1 MTTALV
7 SRLAAPSL
15 LVDDVLTAVRRGCR
29 SDTIVIMAE
38 LLAVDVFAALE
49 LGALADIARRSVH
62 LTFYAGD
69 QICRVGERSDS
80 MFVLV
85 RGKTEA
91 WVRGDGDRMVLGRA
105 NDGAVFGEL
114 GVITGRPRSA
124 SIEVASATATVIAI
138 PGDALDELL
147 GRDLHAA
154 RGIPYRCLR
163 LSPRYALHREPRVGR
178 APQGSPRKQHSGL
191 AHAGPADGEVARCRR
206 ASPDDVPSSRRRR
219 RQDDGTRDGAIRRTA
234 WLSRL
239 VPFYPPPASLA
250 HTEAERSA
258 LWKRYVGG
266 EFHVGIDQVAAS
278 LDTVLGSVGVGERR
292 DVEHDLLHF
301 CRELL
306 RAARGAAGALHRD
319 TQAEAEFEALLDLI
333 LRPSARTAPTEIEV
347 DLREKLATSARCSS
361 ATSAPKCSG
370 VAARYSFNAS
380 R

>member
-1 MTTALV
+1 MPLLSLVFDARPEALLARYALLMREKLLIHELVNVISSIGENRVACALAQSVYCLIGKEADTAVTEAIAFAPAEICDAFQRATSHPALVSYVDIIEASKPADETFRELTGDRDPFVAALAVSALASSDPGNIEAMTTALV

-154 RGIPYRCLR
+154 RGILTVVSGYLLDT
-163 LSPRYALHREPRVGR
+163 LSTA
-178 APQGSPRKQHSGL
+178 A
-191 AHAGPADGEVARCRR
+191 ARRSR
-206 ASPDDVPSSRRRR
+206 AS
-219 RQDDGTRDGAIRRTA
+219 GE
-234 WLSRL
+234 
-239 VPFYPPPASLA
+239 PA
-250 HTEAERSA
+250 
-258 LWKRYVGG
+258 
-266 EFHVGIDQVAAS
+266 QAA
-278 LDTVLGSVGVGERR
+278 
-292 DVEHDLLHF
+292 
-301 CRELL
+301 
-306 RAARGAAGALHRD
+306 
-319 TQAEAEFEALLDLI
+319 
-333 LRPSARTAPTEIEV
+333 
-347 DLREKLATSARCSS
+347 
-361 ATSAPKCSG
+361 
-370 VAARYSFNAS
+370 
-380 R
+380 